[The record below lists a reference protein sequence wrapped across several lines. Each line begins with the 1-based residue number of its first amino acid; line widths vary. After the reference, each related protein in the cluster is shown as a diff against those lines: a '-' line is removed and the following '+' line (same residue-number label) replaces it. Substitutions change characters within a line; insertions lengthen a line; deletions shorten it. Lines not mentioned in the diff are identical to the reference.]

1 MHLSFLCVDQI
12 QVEAERTEVLRLAA
26 ELNDLRAASE
36 QDAIA
41 ARKREAALKAM
52 LASETE
58 VRKCATAHF
67 EGKRFLRSLF
77 LCTQEEEIR
86 PTEQLVR
93 HQTAATKSQTL
104 SNRVQRPTY
113 ERKLRR
119 AKHN

>member
-1 MHLSFLCVDQI
+1 M
-12 QVEAERTEVLRLAA
+12 LRLAA

-93 HQTAATKSQTL
+93 HQTAATKSESQTL